1 MVYAYKANYSLHL
14 HLCQILRRNRDSWS
28 SLQIRLMARGSRP
41 FSKAFSSLLKFT
53 FYRFPGNV
61 LTVPW
66 WIHSAAMSVGSSAVY
81 WGKQVSVS
89 VHTVFTCTDP
99 SWKMHLFPN
108 FHSSTVIFSED
119 LTEGYNGSMRRS
131 HEWQENKQKDKMR
144 VEAWEKWLQSPILLE
159 SNSWWTRGAAYRSTA
174 QEGTE
179 NCMSSREKLD
189 HLSQGSKQIHGKKS
203 NKLESTMREE
213 RGQSSALLP
222 NQNGSRLFW
231 CIKMFRR
238 KISQI
243 LLHLGH
249 EASCDMKFPVWF
261 ISLVPFFFF

>member
-28 SLQIRLMARGSRP
+28 SLQIRLMAWGSRP

-53 FYRFPGNV
+53 FCRFPGNV

-66 WIHSAAMSVGSSAVY
+66 WVHSTAMSVGSSAVY

-159 SNSWWTRGAAYRSTA
+159 RAIPGGQEELLTEAQLRKALRTAWAAGKSWITCPKGANKYMAKKATSWKALWERR
-174 QEGTE
+174 EG
-179 NCMSSREKLD
+179 K
-189 HLSQGSKQIHGKKS
+189 
-203 NKLESTMREE
+203 
-213 RGQSSALLP
+213 ALHCF
-222 NQNGSRLFW
+222 Q
-231 CIKMFRR
+231 IKM
-238 KISQI
+238 
-243 LLHLGH
+243 
-249 EASCDMKFPVWF
+249 
-261 ISLVPFFFF
+261 VPDCSDA